1 MPPTPENA
9 ATARPGPNFDP
20 RRAPGRDDPGHAE
33 NNGLHN
39 NKNKN
44 IIIIILSTGADAM
57 TPQAPQIPA
66 DVRERIIA
74 AATDLFEQSGR
85 ETMPTVDA
93 VRRAARVDMNAA
105 SAVMKE
111 WRRAQTAQAAPVAV
125 AVPEVVQQASSAAV
139 ATIWQQAQELA
150 NESLRS
156 AQAAWETER
165 AELDAMRQELAEAF
179 ERQAGELD
187 ATTAELAAEK
197 AATEK
202 LAQELAAVR
211 QELGAAQEQAHTAE
225 ARAQEIERRADEL
238 RTELDRAH
246 QDADQARGALA
257 EQQKASQAAAA
268 QLDQVRAELVKVQ
281 AKAEANEEAHQE
293 QRKTAAGEA
302 HRMAERLTAAQ
313 AERDQATKAAAQA
326 REEAARLAG
335 QLDTLKEQS
344 AALLARITPPAAE
357 AKPATRKKPGGE

>member
-1 MPPTPENA
+1 MLPTPENA

-20 RRAPGRDDPGHAE
+20 RRAPGRADPGHAE

-39 NKNKN
+39 KKNKN
-44 IIIIILSTGADAM
+44 IILLILSTGADAM

-139 ATIWQQAQELA
+139 ATIWKQAQELA

-197 AATEK
+197 AAAEK
-202 LAQELAAVR
+202 LAQELTAVR
-211 QELGAAQEQAHTAE
+211 QELAAAQEQAHTAE
-225 ARAQEIERRADEL
+225 ARAQEIERRAGEL

-246 QDADQARGALA
+246 EDADQARRALA
-257 EQQKASQAAAA
+257 DQQKAGQAVAA
-268 QLDQVRAELVKVQ
+268 QLDQVREELATVR
-281 AKAEANEEAHQE
+281 AKADAEREAHQE
-293 QRKTAAGEA
+293 QRKAAAVEA
-302 HRMAERLTAAQ
+302 QRMAERLTAAQ
-313 AERDQATKAAAQA
+313 AERDQAAKATAQA
-326 REEAARLAG
+326 REEAARMAG